1 MRTKESFLGRE
12 SSDKAFHRWLK
23 IFETFP
29 EGVALIRNGA
39 ILYANNSLK
48 HILEVYEYAGKEDP
62 KNEKLKKALSETQI
76 IPYQSKQDDDRK
88 ITTLN
93 VWQFLVKNEKGATF
107 QLQSMASRYDQEKTS
122 TAKYITLN

>member
-1 MRTKESFLGRE
+1 M
-12 SSDKAFHRWLK
+12 
-23 IFETFP
+23 
-29 EGVALIRNGA
+29 RNGA

-62 KNEKLKKALSETQI
+62 KNEKLKKALNETQI

-107 QLQSMASRYDQEKTS
+107 ELQSMASRYDQEKSS
-122 TAKYITLN
+122 TTKYITLN

>member
-1 MRTKESFLGRE
+1 MYKTSQYLEDEYNTDEQVYELIIKGAYAIFIYAIIAYKTEVRTKESFLGRE

-62 KNEKLKKALSETQI
+62 KNEKLKKALNET
-76 IPYQSKQDDDRK
+76 
-88 ITTLN
+88 
-93 VWQFLVKNEKGATF
+93 
-107 QLQSMASRYDQEKTS
+107 
-122 TAKYITLN
+122 